1 MVCTVA
7 STINAV
13 KINIGRLQVARTIG
27 YKTMSSIIMK
37 HGWLVLFFLLAI
49 HTNLTGCSKSIIYL
63 DDDDVPVHHHDID
76 IPFDDED
83 DDHTTA
89 AATRKIK
96 ATNQSVT
103 FLRKNTYNTKEVS
116 NKGKDIF
123 QKACSKAIGG
133 GVPGAVAGVV
143 QVLSLMWLV
152 RTFIVI

>member
-1 MVCTVA
+1 
-7 STINAV
+7 
-13 KINIGRLQVARTIG
+13 
-27 YKTMSSIIMK
+27 MK

-49 HTNLTGCSKSIIYL
+49 HTNLTGCSKSDSIIL
-63 DDDDVPVHHHDID
+63 DDDDVAVHHHDID

-123 QKACSKAIGG
+123 RKACSKAIGG
-133 GVPGAVAGVV
+133 GVPGAVAGPEAAH
-143 QVLSLMWLV
+143 QQTLAQP
-152 RTFIVI
+152 